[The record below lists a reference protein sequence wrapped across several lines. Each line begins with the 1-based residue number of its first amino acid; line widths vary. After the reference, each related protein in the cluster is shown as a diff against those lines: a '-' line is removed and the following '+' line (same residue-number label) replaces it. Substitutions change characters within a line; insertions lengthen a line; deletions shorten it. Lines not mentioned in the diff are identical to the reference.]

1 MNRSLVEPGGR
12 MRINLNGATALGV
25 SMLAVMV
32 TGQAFAQ
39 QADAPPP
46 STQTFAPRDTAKGT
60 ARSEGT
66 SAAPPSLAA
75 GTYDMKNGLSFL
87 LNYTGEFAANP
98 SGGQKPGGNAFAG
111 QLFIGADADFG
122 KIANIQGLS
131 GHFIFTDRQGTSL
144 SSRYIGNDT
153 SVQEIYGAGQTYRLT
168 LLTLEQRLFND
179 HLDIE
184 AGRTQAQGAFMIS
197 PLYCDFQNNATC
209 GSPSTVFV
217 DTNFNFFPDSTWGG
231 HAKVWLDPNYH
242 FFLHG
247 GVYEVNPHSLLE
259 SDHGFDFSTRDATG
273 VVAPIELGYSSA
285 GTPGTLP
292 TNVGVGV
299 IIDTSRYQDPVL
311 DIMGGASAG
320 SGLPSL
326 TESGRTLAF
335 ARFDRMIW
343 QQDPLTPTRGISIF
357 GVGIVAPDSQHQV
370 QSYYAEGGVV
380 WTGPLKSRPYDTL
393 GYVISDQH
401 YSAAGLFDLR
411 ANALMQGIN
420 PAIFKSDQYLMELNY
435 GFQAGPAIRITPNL
449 QYIVNPT
456 NTGAPYLTKPIPNA
470 FVVGAKVSVDL
481 FTLAGL
487 AKGPGSL

>member
-1 MNRSLVEPGGR
+1 M
-12 MRINLNGATALGV
+12 MTINLKGTVAIGV
-25 SMLAVMV
+25 SMLAFVM
-32 TGQAFAQ
+32 AAHASAQ
-39 QADAPPP
+39 EAPPQ
-46 STQTFAPRDTAKGT
+46 STQTLAPRDTAKGT

-122 KIANIQGLS
+122 RIANIQGLS

-144 SSRYIGNDT
+144 SARNIGNDT

-179 HLDIE
+179 RLDIE
-184 AGRTQAQGAFMIS
+184 AGRTQAQGAFLIS

-209 GSPSTVFV
+209 GSPATVFS
-217 DTNFNFFPDSTWGG
+217 DTNFNYFPDSTWGG
-231 HAKVWLDPNYH
+231 HAKLWIDPNYH
-242 FFLHG
+242 FFIHG
-247 GVYEVNPHSLLE
+247 GVYEVNPDSLQE
-259 SDHGFDFSTRDATG
+259 NDHGFNFSTKDATG
-273 VVAPIELGYSSA
+273 VVAPIELGYSSL
-285 GTPGTLP
+285 GTPGMLP

-299 IIDTSRYQDPVL
+299 VIDQSKYTDPTL
-311 DIMGGASAG
+311 DILGGHSVT

-326 TESGRTLAF
+326 TERGRALVF
-335 ARFDRMIW
+335 GRFDRMIW
-343 QQDPLTPTRGISIF
+343 QQDPLTPSRGITIF
-357 GVGIVAPDSQHQV
+357 GVGLVGTDTQHQP
-370 QSYYAEGGVV
+370 QSFFAEGGVV
-380 WTGPLKSRPYDTL
+380 WTGPLKSRPFDTL

-401 YSAAGLFDLR
+401 YSTAGLFNLR
-411 ANALMQGIN
+411 ANAASMGIN

-435 GFQAGPAIRITPNL
+435 GFQAGPAIRLTPNL
-449 QYIVNPT
+449 QYIINPT
-456 NTGAPYLTKPIPNA
+456 NAGAPYLTKPIPNA
-470 FVVGAKVSVDL
+470 FVVGAKVSIDL